1 MPEPENTQKTDDL
14 NVLLSNLQDKL
25 ASTNAMRDP
34 IISKVY
40 DVVSKM
46 NIDFE
51 NSSPRVIEQQI
62 SLITKLDDL
71 LKSKENNS
79 INSVKMA
86 MNKKNSDSLTNLAEL
101 SVNVLR
107 QIAPSS
113 VLKKS
118 EFISTDPTE
127 EELEAQLKDE
137 KSLNPITD
145 AELQISE
152 LPNTEIQK

>member
-46 NIDFE
+46 SIDFE

-71 LKSKENNS
+71 LKSKESNS

-118 EFISTDPTE
+118 EFISADPTE